1 MKRRYRYLLNFLSC
15 GLLLF
20 ALYLN
25 FVKKEPV
32 DVSESPANSKSS
44 VGSMKQTAKTSAIS
58 HAAHTFHLR

>member
-25 FVKKEPV
+25 FVKKESV
-32 DVSESPANSKSS
+32 DVSESPVQRTASAQAP
-44 VGSMKQTAKTSAIS
+44 KQAVKTSAVF
-58 HAAHTFHLR
+58 HAAQTFSLR